1 MEIVTTGNTD
11 FSPNDSQGGN
21 AGNDATTDIGFQ
33 LADIAIADVDDNQRV
48 RLENF
53 ISRWAKYATICQKEV
68 IKFYELYYVLQIKFC
83 HI

>member
-53 ISRWAKYATICQKEV
+53 ISR
-68 IKFYELYYVLQIKFC
+68 
-83 HI
+83 